1 MNGIQDDA
9 QEYIT
14 KTEDRLKSKLT
25 PSKSTKNSILDHAG
39 EIQTP
44 EEWWNTQDN
53 KNTEMDVSSRVCDP
67 SDLLYT
73 ILLYNEYSY
82 SMIIINSIQ
91 FTAWNQH
98 HC

>member
-1 MNGIQDDA
+1 MKHRKIYASRLFLFFYENQKNENIYYYLNGIQDDA

-53 KNTEMDVSSRVCDP
+53 KNTEMDVSS
-67 SDLLYT
+67 
-73 ILLYNEYSY
+73 
-82 SMIIINSIQ
+82 
-91 FTAWNQH
+91 
-98 HC
+98 